1 MEVFFKEI
9 ENQKNFQIFDEN
21 HGLAPLQK
29 WTLPTMLKLYLWS
42 QESLFSHLEQYYTSC
57 LGIFQRKWDS
67 KKLSNSWWKLWVN
80 PFAKMDIV
88 PLCWSD
94 VFEVKK
100 VFFFPFRTLCL
111 GLFQRKWDSDEL
123 SNCSRKSWVD
133 SFGKVDIFP
142 MFLIYIFFSLVSVF
156 PLGKIEIFPFC

>member
-67 KKLSNSWWKLWVN
+67 KELSNIWWKLWVN

-100 VFFFPFRTLCL
+100 VFFSHLEHYVWVFFKENETQMNFQIVHENH
-111 GLFQRKWDSDEL
+111 GLSHGLTPLEKWT
-123 SNCSRKSWVD
+123 
-133 SFGKVDIFP
+133 
-142 MFLIYIFFSLVSVF
+142 FSQCF
-156 PLGKIEIFPFC
+156 